1 MKKQILLKVKIRNRE
16 KILLEEE
23 VKAITSVNNKGVFD
37 ILPEHCNFIS
47 LIKDRITIYLPDR
60 RKETFRVSSGIL
72 SVIRNQVDVFL
83 DISNLIK
90 EQLF

>member
-23 VKAITSVNNKGVFD
+23 ARAVTSVNNKGVFD
-37 ILPEHCNFIS
+37 VLPKHCNFIS
-47 LIKDRITIYLPDR
+47 IIKDKITIYLPDR
-60 RKETFRVSSGIL
+60 RKETFAVSSGIM
-72 SVIRNQVDVFL
+72 SVIQNQVEVFL